1 MTGFFLT
8 IYDFFK
14 KRKLLLMLLMFAWF
28 AFTGYFA
35 SKINLREDI
44 SDMLPSD
51 PESTRM
57 TDFFKNSRLSDR
69 IIVTLSSENEEITPE
84 ILIGSAEAFSD
95 KLHKEYGRFVD
106 SVDIK
111 KDAKLQPAL
120 MDLISRNLPLFLDEN
135 DYIRLDSLLHPD
147 AIQAQ
152 IGSNYKALIGPAG
165 FALKETVI
173 SDPLGI
179 SVSAFR
185 KLEQFG
191 SDENMVLYDGY
202 YFSQDLKT
210 IMIMIDPALTSGQ
223 TDENAGFFKGIESIF
238 GDRSVVADNIT
249 PRYFGAPAVAAGNS
263 AQIRK
268 DTTLTLTLT
277 VILLL
282 VLFIGFFRNLLSPLI
297 ILIPVAS
304 GALFALSA
312 IYLIKGDLSVISLG
326 AGSLVLGIAVN
337 YSLHFMTHLKFH
349 PDPRSA
355 IKSLAF
361 PMTAGSLTTISG
373 FLCLQFV
380 NAPVL
385 RDLGLY
391 AALSLIGAAIATLIF
406 LPHFHKRKATEN
418 QKIQLSEQSLSR
430 LIGKVTGSKAVL
442 YVILILTP
450 VLFWF
455 ARDVRFETDMNAVNY
470 MSDQLRESEQF
481 IGKFTNRYQKS
492 IFMVSEA
499 DNLEQALQQSEA
511 ILPVQQKLLEENKIS
526 GFTNLSTLL
535 PSVAEQERRI
545 KNWQRFWS
553 EKDTASIRRMMIDTG
568 AEFKFKSSVY
578 DHFSQQINQSYQPLS
593 NDDSEFLKKE
603 MLAHL
608 IDSDS
613 TGYRV
618 TGFIRTTNEQ
628 STQVYAATSGIPGVS
643 VFDRKMIT
651 DKLVELV
658 GDDFNFITLW
668 TSLIVFF
675 ALLIIYGRIEL
686 AVISFLPM
694 VFAWIWIL
702 GIMSVFGISF
712 NIINIVLSTLIFA
725 LGDDFCIFTADS
737 LQQSYATGTEA
748 TGTTTVSI
756 TLSALATISGMGVLI
771 FAGHPALSSIATV
784 SVVGI
789 IGVWFMSQVLQPVL
803 FRFMISN
810 PASNGHQPYT
820 AWGIIKS
827 VFAFSYFTI
836 GSLIITLIGIIMLKI
851 IPGKSEKRK
860 LFYHQIMQLF
870 TKSLVYIM
878 CNVKK
883 QIINPA
889 KEDFSKPA
897 VIIANHS
904 SVLDILLTV
913 MQHPKVLLVTNKWV
927 WNSPVFGAAIRM
939 AEYYPVAEGAD
950 NTIPQLEDKV
960 RQGYSVVVFPEGT
973 RSVTGK
979 IGRFHKGAFFM
990 AEKLNLDILP
1000 LMIHGAGHTLK
1011 KGFFYLNDGQLTLK
1025 FLPRY
1030 RADQLAELGN
1040 GYREMAKTVSAQFK
1054 KEFDQFSGE
1063 TGNVDYFRKQLIA
1076 NYLYKGPVLEWY
1088 LKVKIRLED
1097 NYRLFESMIPKA
1109 GRIYDL
1115 GCGYGF
1121 LSYMLALTS
1130 RHRLVTGVDYDQD
1143 KIAVAQSGYLR
1154 PDHLNFESGDITEFT
1169 CRDADVI
1176 VVNDVLHYLLP
1187 EQQIRV
1193 IEQNISALN
1202 PGGMLIIRD
1211 GIKELSDRH
1220 QGTKLTELFSTKIL
1234 GFNKRS
1240 EHGLHFIS
1248 SKMIHDLSS
1257 KHGMKTEVIDNTKLT
1272 SNVVFILRKA

>member
-1 MTGFFLT
+1 MTGFFLF
-8 IYDFFK
+8 IYDYFK
-14 KRKLLLMLLMFAWF
+14 KRKTLLVFFMLVWF
-28 AFTGYFA
+28 ALTGYFA

-51 PESTRM
+51 PESARM
-57 TDFFKNSRLSDR
+57 TEFFKNSKLSDR
-69 IIVTLSSENEEITPE
+69 IIITLTADDDQVAPE
-84 ILIGSAEAFSD
+84 QLIESAESLTA
-95 KLHKEYGRFVD
+95 KLKSEYGNFID
-106 SVDIK
+106 SVDIRK
-111 KDAKLQPAL
+111 NPELQSEL
-120 MDLISRNLPLFLDEN
+120 MDLIKRNLPLFLDDK
-135 DYIRLDSLLHPD
+135 DYRRLDSLLNPES
-147 AIQAQ
+147 IQSQ
-152 IGSNYKALIGPAG
+152 IESNYKALTGPAG
-165 FALKETVI
+165 FVLKETVLT
-173 SDPLGI
+173 DPLGI
-179 SVSAFR
+179 SVSTLR
-185 KLEQFG
+185 KLERFG
-191 SDENMVLYDGY
+191 SDENLVLYDGY
-202 YFSQDLKT
+202 YFSEDLKT
-210 IMIMIDPALTSGQ
+210 IMIFMDPALLSGQ
-223 TDENAGFFKGIESIF
+223 TEANAAFFSGMESILE
-238 GDRSVVADNIT
+238 DHSVVTDNII

-268 DTTLTLTLT
+268 DTTLTLSLT

-282 VLFIGFFRNLLSPLI
+282 VLFIGFFRNLLSPII

-304 GALFALSA
+304 GALFAISG

-337 YSLHFMTHLKFH
+337 YSLHFMTHLKYH

-355 IKSLAF
+355 IKSIAF
-361 PMTAGSLTTISG
+361 PMTAGSLTTICG

-391 AALSLIGAAIATLIF
+391 AALSLIGAAVATLIF
-406 LPHFHKRKATEN
+406 LPHLQKRKVTDHQINHLAEPA
-418 QKIQLSEQSLSR
+418 LSR
-430 LIGKVTGSKAVL
+430 IIRKITKSRPVL
-442 YVILILTP
+442 YAILLLTP

-455 ARDVRFETDMNAVNY
+455 AGDVRFETDMNAVNY
-470 MSDQLRESEQF
+470 MSDKLRESEQY

-492 IFMVSEA
+492 VFLISES
-499 DNLEQALQQSEA
+499 DHLEQALQQSEA
-511 ILPVQQKLLEENKIS
+511 LLPVQQKLLEENAIL
-526 GFTNLSTLL
+526 GFTNISTLL
-535 PSVAEQERRI
+535 PSEAEQKRRVER
-545 KNWQRFWS
+545 WQQYWS
-553 EKDTASIRRMMIDTG
+553 DKDTASIRNMMIDAG
-568 AEFKFKSSVY
+568 ATFKFKSSVY
-578 DHFSQQINQSYQPLS
+578 DNFPLQINHPYSTFNS
-593 NDDSEFLKKE
+593 EDSEFLKKE
-603 MLAHL
+603 LL
-608 IDSDS
+608 SNFIGNKNS
-613 TGYRV
+613 GYTV

-628 STQVYAATSGIPGVS
+628 TSIVYDKTSGIKGVS

-658 GDDFNFITLW
+658 GADFNFITLW

-686 AVISFLPM
+686 ALISFLPM

-702 GIMSVFGISF
+702 GIMSAFDIHF
-712 NIINIVLSTLIFA
+712 NIINIILSTLIFA

-737 LQQSYATGTEA
+737 LQQGYATGADSGE
-748 TGTTTVSI
+748 TTNLSI
-756 TLSALATISGMGVLI
+756 TLSALATISGMGVLFI
-771 FAGHPALSSIATV
+771 AGHPALSSIALV
-784 SVVGI
+784 SVIGI
-789 IGVWFMSQVLQPVL
+789 LGVWFMSQVLQPVL
-803 FRFMISN
+803 FRFMILN
-810 PASNGHQPYT
+810 PASKGHQPYT

-827 VFAFSYFTI
+827 VFAFTYFTV
-836 GSLIITLIGIIMLKI
+836 GSLIITVFGIILLKI

-860 LFYHQIMQLF
+860 LFYHRIMQLF

-883 QIINPA
+883 KIINPG

-913 MQHPKVLLVTNKWV
+913 MQHPKMLLVTNKWV
-927 WNSPVFGAAIRM
+927 WNSPVFGVAIRM

-950 NTIPQLEDKV
+950 NTITQLEDKV

-1025 FLPRY
+1025 FLARY
-1030 RADQLAELGN
+1030 KSEQLHELGT
-1040 GYREMAKTVSAQFK
+1040 GYREMAKTVSGQFK
-1054 KEFDQFSGE
+1054 KDFDQFSRE
-1063 TGNVDYFRKQLIA
+1063 TGNVDYFKKQLIA

-1097 NYRLFESMIPKA
+1097 NYRLFESLIPRSGK
-1109 GRIYDL
+1109 IYDL

-1121 LSYMLALTS
+1121 LPYMLALTS
-1130 RHRLVTGVDYDQD
+1130 NERLVTGVDYDQD
-1143 KIAVAQSGYLR
+1143 KIQVAQSGYLK
-1154 PDHLNFESGDITEFT
+1154 PVNLNFESGDITRFT
-1169 CRDADVI
+1169 CHEADVI
-1176 VVNDVLHYLLP
+1176 VINDVLHYLLP

-1193 IEQNISALN
+1193 IEQSINALN
-1202 PGGMLIIRD
+1202 PAGTLIIRD
-1211 GIKELSDRH
+1211 GVKELAERH
-1220 QGTKLTELFSTKIL
+1220 KGTKITELFSTRIL
-1234 GFNKRS
+1234 GFNKTS

-1248 SKMIHDLSS
+1248 SKMIYDLTA
-1257 KHGMKTEVIDNTKLT
+1257 KHGLKSEVIDNTRLT
-1272 SNVVFILRKA
+1272 SNVIFILRKA